1 MGIKKLANQTYV
13 RYYIKYK
20 EVSKI
25 KTISVVII
33 NYKMKEGYER

>member
-13 RYYIKYK
+13 RYYYVQGGGKK
-20 EVSKI
+20 QA
-25 KTISVVII
+25 ISIAII